1 MPRQSA
7 SRTQRGDSVTDAGT
21 ERPPSALHASLGNSI
36 PTSLTE
42 RSPQVPPKDF
52 PKSYGIGPPSS
63 GTPYDARA
71 RGPESGPRPTFKP
84 PIAPSPL
91 RHKGDSHANNSAAL
105 ASTTALRDSARS
117 QGSDAVSGQTTHPP
131 RPSTSRNDSLE
142 SRNVSSEMTRSP
154 GVASPLRR
162 GGTSTVTTNGAQ
174 VSGFASTN
182 NGGSHAPGLASRQ
195 TTHSQAWTSTS
206 ADDARSR
213 ESDAAIRQPTQHLRA
228 ISSLPHGGTPGSD
241 STRVHIQGSETS
253 FGVRSDGLDCVS
265 SRATET
271 PPTPERQNYERT
283 CDDPSK
289 EVSIT
294 DDEPLSKEAD
304 SSCDS
309 HSSTTPKQAT
319 DQQSSNGTSNQEL
332 PDTPNDEL
340 QEVDVDDL
348 TTEDIIIAIMGPTG
362 AGKSSFVA
370 KATNS
375 GDEGVGHAL
384 VSHTSEIKA
393 TRYEKGTLLSG
404 ILYFH
409 RISDNRMAGTPLKNL
424 RVFQKLCGNE
434 AMSRVIL
441 VTTMWD
447 EVEESVGME
456 RLEELEGN
464 YWKPMISQGSTT
476 YRYGNTSESSKELL
490 LQVAERKRREVR
502 LRKQR
507 AYMIRLQKQGTDEV
521 RLQKQMVKEHMQLR
535 ETGAGRELYSRL
547 DQIAEKRAEILA
559 RITAQR
565 HQAGDQ
571 ATADDL
577 KKQYETLKAELDE
590 TLQQMQALK
599 LTSAQRVAAR
609 IRKTFKN
616 LVPCTLFGNHG
627 CSFGIVVE

>member
-1 MPRQSA
+1 
-7 SRTQRGDSVTDAGT
+7 
-21 ERPPSALHASLGNSI
+21 
-36 PTSLTE
+36 
-42 RSPQVPPKDF
+42 
-52 PKSYGIGPPSS
+52 
-63 GTPYDARA
+63 
-71 RGPESGPRPTFKP
+71 
-84 PIAPSPL
+84 
-91 RHKGDSHANNSAAL
+91 
-105 ASTTALRDSARS
+105 
-117 QGSDAVSGQTTHPP
+117 
-131 RPSTSRNDSLE
+131 
-142 SRNVSSEMTRSP
+142 
-154 GVASPLRR
+154 
-162 GGTSTVTTNGAQ
+162 
-174 VSGFASTN
+174 
-182 NGGSHAPGLASRQ
+182 
-195 TTHSQAWTSTS
+195 
-206 ADDARSR
+206 
-213 ESDAAIRQPTQHLRA
+213 
-228 ISSLPHGGTPGSD
+228 
-241 STRVHIQGSETS
+241 
-253 FGVRSDGLDCVS
+253 
-265 SRATET
+265 
-271 PPTPERQNYERT
+271 
-283 CDDPSK
+283 
-289 EVSIT
+289 
-294 DDEPLSKEAD
+294 
-304 SSCDS
+304 
-309 HSSTTPKQAT
+309 
-319 DQQSSNGTSNQEL
+319 
-332 PDTPNDEL
+332 
-340 QEVDVDDL
+340 
-348 TTEDIIIAIMGPTG
+348 MGPTG

-393 TRYEKGTLLSG
+393 TRCIIGGSNVVLVDTPGFDDTKKSDLQILESISDWLNKSYKQGTLLSG

-434 AMSRVIL
+434 AMSRVTL

-490 LQVAERKRREVR
+490 LQVAERKRRE
-502 LRKQR
+502 
-507 AYMIRLQKQGTDEV
+507 QGTDEV

-609 IRKTFKN
+609 IRKTFKVRYHFFVF
-616 LVPCTLFGNHG
+616 VPLFISGQQ
-627 CSFGIVVE
+627 

>member
-1 MPRQSA
+1 
-7 SRTQRGDSVTDAGT
+7 
-21 ERPPSALHASLGNSI
+21 
-36 PTSLTE
+36 
-42 RSPQVPPKDF
+42 
-52 PKSYGIGPPSS
+52 
-63 GTPYDARA
+63 
-71 RGPESGPRPTFKP
+71 
-84 PIAPSPL
+84 
-91 RHKGDSHANNSAAL
+91 
-105 ASTTALRDSARS
+105 
-117 QGSDAVSGQTTHPP
+117 
-131 RPSTSRNDSLE
+131 
-142 SRNVSSEMTRSP
+142 
-154 GVASPLRR
+154 
-162 GGTSTVTTNGAQ
+162 
-174 VSGFASTN
+174 
-182 NGGSHAPGLASRQ
+182 
-195 TTHSQAWTSTS
+195 
-206 ADDARSR
+206 
-213 ESDAAIRQPTQHLRA
+213 
-228 ISSLPHGGTPGSD
+228 
-241 STRVHIQGSETS
+241 
-253 FGVRSDGLDCVS
+253 
-265 SRATET
+265 
-271 PPTPERQNYERT
+271 
-283 CDDPSK
+283 
-289 EVSIT
+289 
-294 DDEPLSKEAD
+294 
-304 SSCDS
+304 
-309 HSSTTPKQAT
+309 
-319 DQQSSNGTSNQEL
+319 
-332 PDTPNDEL
+332 
-340 QEVDVDDL
+340 
-348 TTEDIIIAIMGPTG
+348 MGPTG

-393 TRYEKGTLLSG
+393 TRCIIGGSNVVLVDTPGFDDTKKSDLQILESISDWLNKSYEKGTLLSG

-434 AMSRVIL
+434 AMSRVTL

-609 IRKTFKN
+609 IRKTFK
-616 LVPCTLFGNHG
+616 
-627 CSFGIVVE
+627 